1 MLSQTKGEKRMK
13 RPTCF
18 NGLLVIATLIMVH
31 AEWVQSHPLHTRFD
45 PAPPESNLRPRRST
59 RDINDNLLMF
69 LMSFGYL
76 PQSDL
81 ETGNLRTEDQVRDA
95 IKTMQAFA
103 HIPVTGIVDEATR
116 ELMKKPRC
124 GLPDINSDSY
134 RAKRSLGS
142 REEHE
147 TRHKLRH
154 QASRTTRNKRYTVQG
169 QRWHYTNLTW
179 SLRRGAK
186 SSDMENG
193 QIRYQVHRALNLW
206 QSASRLTF
214 TEVNHDDADIRVS
227 FHSGFHN
234 DGYPFDGKG
243 TLLAHA
249 FFPGSGLG
257 GDAHFDDEEPWVPDE
272 ANQNSEL
279 SFFAVAAHE
288 FGHSLGLSH
297 SSVQGA
303 IMFPYYQSVDGNY
316 SLHSDDI
323 TGIQAI
329 YGSRNEGRVTNP
341 ALRPTTTTTT
351 TRTPRLPDKPE
362 IPTKPT
368 HPTKKP
374 IHPPKPHPRP
384 PHAGRKPSTCDTSY
398 DAISIIRR
406 ELFIF
411 KDKYFWRIG
420 PNGLEAN
427 YPVEI
432 ERFWNNLSSNLS
444 HIDAIY
450 EKPSGQREM
459 VIFIG
464 KQYWIYPNNDQ
475 GRGPFPLTDLGLPA
489 NLEKLDAAFVWGHNG
504 KTYFFS
510 GTMYWR
516 FDEETGKVELDYP
529 RDMSMWKGV
538 PYNIDAVFQHTNGKT
553 YFFKGKVFWE
563 FNDRRMRVANPTPS
577 LSAPYWMSCPTGMQT
592 LEEDLNAANS
602 EGRYQVV
609 DIIASSKTISA
620 SPAAG
625 LQWCLFSCL
634 LLWWF
639 VDDSW

>member
-1 MLSQTKGEKRMK
+1 MK
-13 RPTCF
+13 RPSSF
-18 NGLLVIATLIMVH
+18 NGLLVMASLIMAQMGVSV
-31 AEWVQSHPLHTRFD
+31 ESHPLQRRLDHWASPMT
-45 PAPPESNLRPRRST
+45 ESEDHARPSRST

-69 LMSFGYL
+69 LMTFGYL

-81 ETGNLRTEDQVRDA
+81 ETGNLRTEHQVRDA
-95 IKTMQAFA
+95 IKTLQAFA

-134 RAKRSLGS
+134 RAKRSLS
-142 REEHE
+142 SHEESE
-147 TRHKLRH
+147 PRHRLRH

-179 SLRRGAK
+179 SLRKGAK
-186 SSDMENG
+186 SRDMDSG

-206 QSASRLTF
+206 QEASRLTF
-214 TEVNHDDADIRVS
+214 TEVNHEDADIRVS

-249 FFPGSGLG
+249 FFPGTGIG
-257 GDAHFDDEEPWVPDE
+257 GDAHFDDEEPWVADE
-272 ANQNSEL
+272 ATQNSEL

-303 IMFPYYQSVDGNY
+303 IMFPYYQSVDGSF

-341 ALRPTTTTTT
+341 ALRPSTTTTPS
-351 TRTPRLPDKPE
+351 PRITGKPE

-368 HPTKKP
+368 QPTKKP
-374 IHPPKPHPRP
+374 VHPPKPHPRP
-384 PHAGRKPSTCDTSY
+384 PHGGRKPSTCDTTY

-411 KDKYFWRIG
+411 KDRYFWRIG
-420 PNGLEAN
+420 PTGLEAN

-432 ERFWNNLSSNLS
+432 ERFWSKLPVNLT

-464 KQYWIYPNNDQ
+464 KQYWIYPNNEQ
-475 GRGPFPLTDLGLPA
+475 GLGPYPLTNLGLPTD
-489 NLEKLDAAFVWGHNG
+489 LEKLDGALVWGHNG

-510 GTMYWR
+510 GSMYWR

-563 FNDRRMRVANPTPS
+563 FNDRRMRVVNPIPS
-577 LSAPYWMSCPTGMQT
+577 LSAPYWLSCPTGMHT
-592 LEEDLNAANS
+592 LEEDMNAGPG

-609 DIIASSKTISA
+609 DIIASSKSISA

-625 LQWCLFSCL
+625 LQWCLISCL

-639 VDDSW
+639 IHDSW